1 MKNNNIKNHV
11 DQYVL
16 LQGVA
21 AQALKAYGEV
31 GVYFQPFLSSAL
43 AGNSHVP
50 NGCIKPKTEQ

>member
-1 MKNNNIKNHV
+1 MKNKNIKNHV

-31 GVYFQPFLSSAL
+31 GVYFQPFLSSGL
-43 AGNSHVP
+43 VGNNYVLH
-50 NGCIKPKTEQ
+50 GYIKRKTEQ